1 MMYQGDEATMMLP
14 PPAPVPAAQP
24 WSEQSAAGK
33 KKIPSMTGQSNQ
45 QLPMVGAPMMVQPA
59 VYAAPQPPAMPQQR
73 GEMPDY
79 EEGDLPPCCC
89 CCCTACEAVKLGV
102 VQASFCFSNY
112 CFLSMLGWFLYWF
125 PIIWILMRVFLP
137 KEFHKQGQESFKD
150 SKEVD
155 AITKLANNPTKL
167 IENIEK
173 NANGNKL
180 DDDAK
185 SFLHGMCEL
194 ISGGLLLA
202 KNIFTFSGLLGGFAT
217 IGALLAAQSLVI
229 MVPRVAGRKTLARMR
244 DHHFTK
250 LIAMAVISAV
260 WLGTQPMV
268 LLNWFAEPLGK
279 VHSGL
284 DKFHK
289 AALKSK
295 GNQNN
300 KASQNRMDSV
310 YRNIRDDGK
319 LNADQKGGL
328 ENFHGF
334 MNIFDLGEAP
344 RTPGGSDAAE
354 ALGKI
359 VTIVKWGWILYL
371 VFGIM
376 ACICGAV
383 LLIGS
388 VLALFMKDT
397 YEEEDLYAEYDDN
410 GDGAYDEYQ
419 P

>member
-112 CFLSMLGWFLYWF
+112 CFLSMLGFFLYYF
-125 PIIWILMRVFLP
+125 PIFWILMQILQT
-137 KEFHKQGQESFKD
+137 KDFHAKGEKVLKD
-150 SKEVD
+150 SKEID

-173 NANGNKL
+173 HKNGKL

-185 SFLHGMCEL
+185 SLLHGMCEL

-202 KNIFTFSGLLGGFAT
+202 RNFFTFAGSLGGFAT

-284 DKFHK
+284 DKFHG
-289 AALKSK
+289 AALK
-295 GNQNN
+295 N
-300 KASQNRMDSV
+300 KANSTAKSSSMDSV
-310 YRNIRDDGK
+310 FGEITTD
-319 LNADQKGGL
+319 GGL
-328 ENFHGF
+328 DDKQKDGLDNFQGF
-334 MNIFDLGEAP
+334 MNTFDLGAAK
-344 RTPGGSDAAE
+344 GDSDAAE

-359 VTIVKWGWILYL
+359 VGIVKWAWILYL

-397 YEEEDLYAEYDDN
+397 YEEEDLYDEYDDN
-410 GDGAYDEYQ
+410 DDGAYDEYE